1 MSGQPAGQVQSF
13 DQALKALMRER
24 RVGVDK
30 LAFATGIS
38 PRLIGK
44 YRSGTVVPR
53 DPFGDPSENAVKIA
67 RELGVDVAV
76 LLPPLD
82 EEEAA

>member
-1 MSGQPAGQVQSF
+1 MSGQPAGQVQPF
-13 DQALKALMRER
+13 GQALKALMRER
-24 RVGVDK
+24 KVGVDK

-44 YRSGTVVPR
+44 YRSGQVVPR
-53 DPFGDPSENAVKIA
+53 DNYGDPTENAAKVA
-67 RELGVDVAV
+67 EFFGVDVAD
-76 LLPPLD
+76 LLPPV

>member
-1 MSGQPAGQVQSF
+1 
-13 DQALKALMRER
+13 MRSHK
-24 RVGVDK
+24 VGVDS

-53 DPFGDPSENAVKIA
+53 DHYGDPTENAVKIA
-67 RELGVDVAV
+67 EFFAVDVAD
-76 LLPPLD
+76 LFPP
-82 EEEAA
+82 EQEQAA